1 MVSGSLHVKEPW
13 KTPRDYNFT
22 LSIHRAKKQ
31 ALRMY
36 WRLITIPRLSTQSPH
51 ISTKSFRNDQ
61 FCLVL
66 TSAGELLTF
75 SEKLVNAKC
84 QIIFYEKA
92 KREDNVV

>member
-1 MVSGSLHVKEPW
+1 M
-13 KTPRDYNFT
+13 
-22 LSIHRAKKQ
+22 KQ

-36 WRLITIPRLSTQSPH
+36 ERLITIPWLSTQSPH

-66 TSAGELLTF
+66 TLAGELLTF
-75 SEKLVNAKC
+75 SEKPLNAKC

-92 KREDNVV
+92 KRVDNVI